1 MYTLHAWPTP
11 NGYKISIL
19 LEELG
24 LPYEVVPV
32 DIGAGDQFKPDFLA
46 ISPNNK
52 MPALVDGD
60 GPGGKP
66 LAIFES
72 GAIMMYLAEKHGR
85 FWPQDTAAKYDV
97 AQWLMFQ
104 MASLGP
110 MFGQAGHFLNYAPE
124 KIPYAVDRYVNEGRR
139 ILGVLERRL
148 AGHEW
153 IAADTYSIADMAV
166 YPWLRFPDRL
176 GQTIE
181 DFPHVLRWRHD
192 RRCKKAARSWPSA
205 AASARPTPRRART
218 CSAPRN
224 TRNAERAST
233 PPCLAKQDGGR
244 DDQGFRAND
253 LARRRSSRSGC
264 RT

>member
-85 FWPQDTAAKYDV
+85 FWPQDTGAKYDV

-148 AGHEW
+148 AAHEW

-181 DFPHVLRWRHD
+181 DFPHVLRWR
-192 RRCKKAARSWPSA
+192 AALE
-205 AASARPTPRRART
+205 ARPAVQKG
-218 CSAPRN
+218 CALL
-224 TRNAERAST
+224 AERRRVG
-233 PPCLAKQDGGR
+233 PPDAK
-244 DDQGFRAND
+244 
-253 LARRRSSRSGC
+253 ARENLFGAAQYQKR
-264 RT
+264 